1 MEPNLQ
7 NSQNN
12 SSASN
17 TNTKHKPMK
26 KRGASLEKIRT
37 NLSKVKNIFSHHPPP
52 SAASG
57 SANQVSIDYN
67 PSPDS
72 MSTQFD
78 KLSVTT
84 PPTDA
89 SDQNM
94 DNEPSIFSPSH
105 HNHHHSKPTKPSKPS
120 IPQKP
125 IPQQQIQSGYLPK
138 PKLHPTIKQQQDKN
152 AHNASL
158 YAVNNNPTV
167 QSRINV
173 INQHQLQ
180 QQNKSNKYV
189 ANCIPFICT
198 ICCVFHEQITTPSIN
213 GCSSIFYKWQWSGTK
228 ESK

>member
-1 MEPNLQ
+1 
-7 NSQNN
+7 
-12 SSASN
+12 
-17 TNTKHKPMK
+17 MK

-37 NLSKVKNIFSHHPPP
+37 NLSKVKNIFSHHHP
-52 SAASG
+52 SSAVSG
-57 SANQVSIDYN
+57 AANQVSIDYN

-105 HNHHHSKPTKPSKPS
+105 HNHHHAKPTKPSKP
-120 IPQKP
+120 QKP
-125 IPQQQIQSGYLPK
+125 TQQQQQIQSGYLPK

-189 ANCIPFICT
+189 ANCIPFAQYLLCIL
-198 ICCVFHEQITTPSIN
+198 
-213 GCSSIFYKWQWSGTK
+213 
-228 ESK
+228 